1 MSEGRGDWHPG
12 APYLTPPPAPCCTG
26 LLPPLTTAHPPHT
39 LPEVGCLPGAFSTRC
54 SPDSSNSLR
63 TWVSGSATIFAPTA
77 PVPTQGLSP
86 ASPLPAVSM
95 CFCTS
100 PPSVPQPPLA
110 CPFTGRGKSPL
121 REGLVR
127 WLLPGTVASAP
138 ARGSPPGP
146 KHPSA
151 QVLLGVLMASQ
162 GALQQVTGL
171 WGLPSQ
177 GKPFVVPRQALSRH
191 QRLPE

>member
-1 MSEGRGDWHPG
+1 MIGTLEPRISHHHLHPAALVSSLHSLLLTLLTHCPRWASCLEPSVQG
-12 APYLTPPPAPCCTG
+12 AVQTPPNT
-26 LLPPLTTAHPPHT
+26 
-39 LPEVGCLPGAFSTRC
+39 
-54 SPDSSNSLR
+54 LR
-63 TWVSGSATIFAPTA
+63 TWISGSTTIFAPTA

-100 PPSVPQPPLA
+100 PPSVPQPHLA

-151 QVLLGVLMASQ
+151 QVLLLGSPHRIPGSITAGDRPVWAAFP
-162 GALQQVTGL
+162 G
-171 WGLPSQ
+171 
-177 GKPFVVPRQALSRH
+177 QAICGPPAGS
-191 QRLPE
+191 E